1 MNNFRYGDHGRTG
14 EDPDATDGDGAGA
27 PRNGETKMN
36 EDKSRQ
42 RLGRGLAS
50 LIGAGA
56 SAPAR
61 PGQGFGAQAEQP
73 SPPAIPAERHIPIDA
88 ISPNPNNPRRT
99 FHEADLDDLTASV
112 RNHGVVQ
119 PLLVR
124 PRPGEPNAFE
134 IVAGE
139 RRWRAARAAGLTEV
153 PVVMREIGDRQS
165 LEIAIIENV
174 QRADLNAVEEAL
186 GYEMLINEHGYTQAD
201 LADVLGKS
209 RSHVANTLRLLKLPE
224 EVRTM
229 VASGTL
235 SPGAARTVVTAEDP
249 VSVAKQIVSRGLSV
263 REAEELARQ
272 PAAGETAKRKKVSGG
287 KSQPKAA
294 PAPEKD
300 SDALA
305 LERLLAELLGMPVE
319 IDVKGEGGSIRI
331 EYADLEQLDEICGL
345 LQTRVQRGSETARTR
360 DL

>member
-1 MNNFRYGDHGRTG
+1 
-14 EDPDATDGDGAGA
+14 
-27 PRNGETKMN
+27 MN

-50 LIGAGA
+50 LIGASA
-56 SAPAR
+56 AAPAR

-73 SPPAIPAERHIPIDA
+73 APPAIPAERHISIDA

-124 PRPGEPNAFE
+124 PRPGEPDGYE

-139 RRWRAARAAGLTEV
+139 RRWRAARAAGLKEV
-153 PVVMREIGDRQS
+153 PVVLREIGDRQS

-174 QRADLNAVEEAL
+174 QRADLNAVEEAQ

-249 VSVAKQIVSRGLSV
+249 VSVARQIVSRGLSV

-272 PAAGETAKRKKVSGG
+272 PAGEVAAPKKPAGG
-287 KSQPKAA
+287 KSVSTRRA
-294 PAPEKD
+294 APEKD

-319 IDVKGEGGSIRI
+319 IEVKGDGGSIRI

-345 LQTRVQRGSETARTR
+345 LQTRAQRPSDTPRVRE
-360 DL
+360 L